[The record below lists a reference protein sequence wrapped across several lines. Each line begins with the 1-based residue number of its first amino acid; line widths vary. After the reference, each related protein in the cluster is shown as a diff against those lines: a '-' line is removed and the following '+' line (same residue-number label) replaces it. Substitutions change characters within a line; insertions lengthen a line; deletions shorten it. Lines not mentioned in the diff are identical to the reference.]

1 MKKIKKEKKLIWCI
15 HICSKSKKAK
25 TIFCETMSGSG
36 GAFKVSRAQ
45 VAASSTAEKTITMM
59 RQKMMLI
66 D

>member
-1 MKKIKKEKKLIWCI
+1 
-15 HICSKSKKAK
+15 
-25 TIFCETMSGSG
+25 MSGSG

-66 D
+66 ECAFSARKWLPLFRDIIVLNVLLSTKCSNK